1 MGVITSQQ
9 CFSEDWQRINP
20 DYAVYLPSRAPYHPE
35 AADHTMVDYTPG
47 GDLLAIWTSAFEF
60 RGVDQSIAFSRST
73 DGGVSW
79 SARGIVSGP
88 GPREG
93 QKSQWGFPVVSSSGR
108 IYVFYNKSTGI
119 GYGAFL
125 ECKYSDD
132 DGHTW
137 IDGGVEI
144 PYRRTKWDHPDPKV
158 QSNCIIW
165 QKATRDSKGRQVVPL
180 THGTHAYVKP
190 HLNAGGIGGT
200 SRFLSDLGETR
211 CEFLRFDNIDEGPDP
226 KELELT
232 WLPDDED
239 LVSVPMTAEPWASAG
254 YSFCQ
259 EPGLVL
265 LPDGRLFTEM
275 RTANGDIWYT
285 VSDDDGH
292 TWRETEVLR
301 YRDGGDRMLNPISP
315 SPMYRFEDGRYLIF
329 LQNHDGYGYGG
340 IGPLDLNS
348 RRPQFLAVGEYR
360 EGAHQPVWFSE
371 PMLFCDTEM
380 VGVFPDNM
388 YWLSFYSSMTERG
401 GRRILWYTDRKLFFL
416 GRDITDEML
425 AGLAVPE

>member
-1 MGVITSQQ
+1 MQI
-9 CFSEDWQRINP
+9 
-20 DYAVYLPSRAPYHPE
+20 L
-35 AADHTMVDYTPG
+35 
-47 GDLLAIWTSAFEF
+47 
-60 RGVDQSIAFSRST
+60 
-73 DGGVSW
+73 
-79 SARGIVSGP
+79 
-88 GPREG
+88 
-93 QKSQWGFPVVSSSGR
+93 
-108 IYVFYNKSTGI
+108 
-119 GYGAFL
+119 
-125 ECKYSDD
+125 DD

-239 LVSVPMTAEPWASAG
+239 LVSVPMTRGAVG
-254 YSFCQ
+254 V
-259 EPGLVL
+259 GRLLVL
-265 LPDGRLFTEM
+265 PGARPGAAARRPTLHRDAHGKRRTSGTRSPTTTGTRGGRQ
-275 RTANGDIWYT
+275 RCCA
-285 VSDDDGH
+285 
-292 TWRETEVLR
+292 

-371 PMLFCDTEM
+371 PMLFCDPGGW
-380 VGVFPDNM
+380 VGVFP
-388 YWLSFYSSMTERG
+388 G
-401 GRRILWYTDRKLFFL
+401 QH
-416 GRDITDEML
+416 
-425 AGLAVPE
+425 VPGCRSIRA

>member
-9 CFSEDWQRINP
+9 CFSEDWQRTNP

-73 DGGVSW
+73 DGGVTW

-119 GYGAFL
+119 GYGALL

-132 DGHTW
+132 DGYTW
-137 IDGGVEI
+137 MDGGVEI

-158 QSNCIIW
+158 QANCIIW

-180 THGTHAYVKP
+180 THGTHIYVKP

-200 SRFLSDLGETR
+200 SRFLSDLGEMR
-211 CEFLRFDNIDEGPDP
+211 CEFLRFENIDEGPDP
-226 KELELT
+226 KDLELT

-259 EPGLVL
+259 EPGLAL

-301 YRDGGDRMLNPISP
+301 YRDGGDRMLNLIP
-315 SPMYRFEDGRYLIF
+315 SP
-329 LQNHDGYGYGG
+329 
-340 IGPLDLNS
+340 
-348 RRPQFLAVGEYR
+348 A
-360 EGAHQPVWFSE
+360 
-371 PMLFCDTEM
+371 
-380 VGVFPDNM
+380 
-388 YWLSFYSSMTERG
+388 G
-401 GRRILWYTDRKLFFL
+401 GRWNPL
-416 GRDITDEML
+416 EP
-425 AGLAVPE
+425 VNHS

>member
-1 MGVITSQQ
+1 M
-9 CFSEDWQRINP
+9 
-20 DYAVYLPSRAPYHPE
+20 
-35 AADHTMVDYTPG
+35 
-47 GDLLAIWTSAFEF
+47 
-60 RGVDQSIAFSRST
+60 DQSIAFSRST

-79 SARGIVSGP
+79 SPRGIVSGP

-119 GYGAFL
+119 GYGALL

-132 DGHTW
+132 DGYTW
-137 IDGGVEI
+137 MDGGVEI

-158 QSNCIIW
+158 QPNCIIW

-180 THGTHAYVKP
+180 THGTHIYVKP
-190 HLNAGGIGGT
+190 HLNAGSIGGT
-200 SRFLSDLGETR
+200 SKFLSDLGEMR

-226 KELELT
+226 KDLELT

-292 TWRETEVLR
+292 TWRKTEVLR
-301 YRDGGDRMLNPISP
+301 YRGRRGPDAQPDLAVSDVPVRGRPLPHFPSEPRRVRVRRHRPRWTSTADVPSSSP
-315 SPMYRFEDGRYLIF
+315 SESTARALT
-329 LQNHDGYGYGG
+329 
-340 IGPLDLNS
+340 S
-348 RRPQFLAVGEYR
+348 RCGSASP
-360 EGAHQPVWFSE
+360 
-371 PMLFCDTEM
+371 C
-380 VGVFPDNM
+380 
-388 YWLSFYSSMTERG
+388 SSVT
-401 GRRILWYTDRKLFFL
+401 RRWWASSRTTCTGCRSIR
-416 GRDITDEML
+416 
-425 AGLAVPE
+425 A

>member
-1 MGVITSQQ
+1 MAAITSQQ
-9 CFSEDWQRINP
+9 SYSDDWQRTNP
-20 DYAVYLPSRAPYHPE
+20 DYAVYLPSTAPYHPE

-47 GDLLAIWTSAFEF
+47 GDLLAIWTTAFEF

-73 DGGVSW
+73 DGGVNW
-79 SARGIVSGP
+79 SPRGIVSGP
-88 GPREG
+88 GPKEG
-93 QKSQWGFPVVSSSGR
+93 QKSQWGFPVVSNAGR
-108 IYVFYNKSTGI
+108 IYVFYNKSTGL
-119 GYGAFL
+119 GYTAYI

-132 DGHTW
+132 DGYTW

-158 QSNCIIW
+158 PPGGIIW
-165 QKATRDSKGRQVVPL
+165 QKSTRDAKGRQIVPL
-180 THGTHAYVKP
+180 SHGTHEFIKP
-190 HLNAGGIGGT
+190 HLSGAGMGGT
-200 SRFLSDLGETR
+200 AKFLSGLGDSR

-226 KELELT
+226 KDLQLT

-239 LVSVPMTAEPWASAG
+239 LVAVPMSAEPFASAG

-301 YRDGGDRMLNPISP
+301 YKDGGERMFNPISP
-315 SPMYRFEDGRYLIF
+315 SPMYRLEDGRYILF

-348 RRPQFLAVGEYR
+348 RRPQFLAVGEFR
-360 EGAHQPVWFSE
+360 ENAHQPVWFSE
-371 PMLFCDTEM
+371 PLFFCDTEM

-388 YWLSFYSSMTERG
+388 YWLSMYSSLTERDG
-401 GRRILWYTDRKLFFL
+401 KRVFWYTDRKIFFL

-425 AGLAVPE
+425 AELTVPK

>member
-1 MGVITSQQ
+1 MAVITSQQ
-9 CFSEDWQRINP
+9 CYSDDWQRTEP
-20 DYAVYLPSRAPYHPE
+20 DYAVYLPPKAPYHAE
-35 AADHTMVDYTPG
+35 AADHTMVIHTPG
-47 GDLLAIWTSAFEF
+47 GDLLAVWTSAFEF

-93 QKSQWGFPVVSSSGR
+93 QKSQWGFPVVSNAGR

-119 GYGAFL
+119 GYSAFL

-132 DGHTW
+132 DGYTW

-144 PYRRTKWDHPDPKV
+144 PFRRTKWDHPDPIV
-158 QSNCIIW
+158 QPGCIIW
-165 QKATRDSKGRQVVPL
+165 QKSTRDSKGRQIVPL
-180 THGTHAYVKP
+180 SHGTHPYVKP
-190 HLNAGGIGGT
+190 MLSGSSIGGT
-200 SRFLSDLGETR
+200 AKFLSELGEMR
-211 CEFLRFDNIDEGPDP
+211 CGFLRFDNIDEGPDP
-226 KELELT
+226 KDLKLT

-239 LVSVPMTAEPWASAG
+239 LIPVPMTAEPWASEG

-259 EPGLVL
+259 EPALVL

-292 TWRETEVLR
+292 TWRESEVLR
-301 YRDGGDRMLNPISP
+301 FKDGGERMLNPIAP
-315 SPMYRFEDGRYLIF
+315 TPMFRFEDGRYIIF
-329 LQNHDGYGYGG
+329 LQNHDGFGYGG

-348 RRPQFLAVGEYR
+348 RRPQFMSVGEFR

-371 PMLFCDTEM
+371 PLLFCDTHM

-388 YWLSFYSSMTERG
+388 YWLSFYSSFTEHEGKRV
-401 GRRILWYTDRKLFFL
+401 LWYTDRKIFFL
-416 GRDITDEML
+416 GRNITDEL
-425 AGLAVPE
+425 IEGLTVPK